1 MTVKNC
7 VICFRFSLFIFSAV
21 ISEATVIISVNSVIV
36 FVLISVM
43 TVIVFVLIS
52 VIAVIFFVLISAI
65 SWPWSFSGRRAQDY
79 LQLGIN

>member
-1 MTVKNC
+1 MLLTVKNC
-7 VICFRFSLFIFSAV
+7 VICFRFFLFIFSAV

-36 FVLISVM
+36 FVLISV
-43 TVIVFVLIS
+43 
-52 VIAVIFFVLISAI
+52 IAVIVYVLISAI